1 MEEASS
7 SDILEAEIVGISF
20 ALATHRQIRLAS
32 ISDAGINHASQL
44 SNAFLGLPLEF
55 GKCEACGATEP
66 DKCEGHFG
74 YIHLPVPIY
83 HPAHVS
89 ELKQMLSLLCLKCL
103 KIKKIKS
110 TSSGL
115 AERLLGVCCEE
126 ASNITI
132 KDKSSDGA
140 SYLQLKL
147 PSRTR
152 LQEGFWNFLERYGY
166 RYGSDHTRP
175 LLAREVKEI
184 LRRIPEETRKKLTA
198 KGHIPQEGY
207 ILEYLPV
214 PPNCLSVPE
223 VSDGSNSMSVDP
235 SRIELKDVLRK
246 VVAISNSRSG
256 ETNFESHRAEAN
268 EMFRVVDTYLQVRGT
283 AKPTRNIDMRFGVS
297 KISDSSSSK
306 AWTEKM
312 RTLFIRK
319 GSGFSSRSV
328 ITGDAFRN
336 VNEVGIPME
345 IAHRITFEE
354 RVSVHNIGYLQ
365 ELVDNKMCLSYT
377 QGSTTYSLRDGS
389 KGHTV
394 LKPGQIVHR
403 RVMDGDVVF
412 INRPPTTHK
421 HSLQALRVYVHE
433 DNTVKI
439 NPLMCGPLSADFDGD
454 CVHLFYPQSLTAKA
468 EVLELF
474 SVDKQLRSSHTGQ
487 LILQL
492 GLDSLLSLR
501 VMMEQVFLDK
511 ASAQQLAMYGS
522 RSLPSPAVVKSS
534 KSGPAWTFFQIL
546 QLAFPERLSCRGDGF
561 IVGGSDLLSF
571 DFGVDALASII
582 NGIVTAIMVEKG
594 PKEALAFFD
603 SLQPLL
609 MEHLD
614 PQGFSLSLED
624 LSMSRED
631 MGVIH
636 NLIVREI
643 SPMVS
648 RLRLSYEDEL
658 QLENS
663 IQKVKEVAANFMLKS
678 YSMRNLIDIK
688 SNSAINKLVQQIGFL
703 GLQLSDKKKLYTK
716 TLVEDMAQFYKKKY
730 VSTSSSGDFGIVKGC
745 FFHGLDPYEEMAHSV
760 AAREVIVR
768 SSRGLAEPGTL
779 FKNLM
784 AVLRDIV
791 ITNDGSVRNTCS
803 NSIVQFKYE
812 LSSDNE
818 NQGLFEA
825 GDPVGVLAATA
836 MSNPAYKAVL
846 DSSPNSNSSWEL
858 MKEVL
863 LCKVNFQNTTND
875 RRVILY
881 LNECRCGKKYCQENS
896 AYTVRNKLKKVSLK
910 DTAVEFLVEYRK
922 QQAISEIFGM
932 DICLH
937 GHIHLNKTLLE
948 GWNISM
954 QDILQRCEDA
964 INSLVQKKKKKAE
977 DFKKMN
983 LSVSECC
990 SFRGPGS
997 SKDSDM
1003 PCLMFSSYN
1012 ATDPDLERTLDVLC
1026 NTIYP
1031 VLLETVIKGDP
1042 RIASANIIWN
1052 SPETTTWIRSRHA
1065 SRRGEWVLDVTVE
1078 KADVKQSGD
1087 AWRVVIDS
1095 CLSVL
1100 HLIDT
1105 KRSIPYSIKQVQELL
1120 GLSCAFEQA
1129 VQRLSASVRKVS
1141 KGVLKEHIILVA
1153 NNMTCSGDMLG
1164 FNSGGYKALTRS
1176 LNIKAPFTEATLIAP
1191 RKCFEKAAEKCHKD
1205 SLSTVVGS
1213 CSWGKRVDVGTGSQ
1227 FELLWNKKETGLEND
1242 DETDVFSFLQMVRS
1256 TKTGDAYVSSPGFD
1270 VTEEEMAEWAESPE
1284 RDSALGEP
1292 KFDDSAEFQNLLDEG
1307 KASESKWDNGSLWE
1321 NGCSSGSEW
1330 GVSKNAGGE
1339 ENTQSGWGKA
1349 ANVENEDASSG
1360 WNSKKDAQEA
1370 TNTDSW
1376 GAWGSK
1382 TKDDAE
1388 NATPNWGTKPAQ
1400 NDSVVIENGEPSSDV
1415 WGPKAVSDKPWG
1427 KKNSETEPAPAAW
1440 GKKNSESESAA
1451 AAWGSSDK
1459 KNTGTESDAA
1469 GWGSAYKKNPETEL
1483 NAAAWGSGAK
1493 MNKETEPAP
1502 AAWGSWG
1509 KKSSETVSGGADWG
1523 IRGKR
1528 VSETESGAGGWA
1540 SRNRSL
1546 ENQSG
1551 GATWGSR
1558 DKSKFE
1564 TESGGAAW
1572 GSQAKNNSETEPGS
1586 GAAAW
1591 GTWDKKKPETETGGG
1606 GAAWGSQAKNN
1617 SETESG
1623 SSAAA
1628 WGTWD
1633 KKKSETELVD
1643 GAWGSQAKKNSET
1656 ESGAGASTWGAW
1668 DKKKPETET
1677 GGGGAAW
1684 GSQAKN
1690 NSETESGSGGAAWGK
1705 KKSETDSG
1713 GGAAWGSQAKKNS
1726 ESQLGA
1732 ANWGSKNTNNSENG
1746 SDSAAWGKKKN
1757 SEAEPTSVAWG
1768 SWGQPS
1774 PPASDKDAQ
1783 EDDGNPWVSL
1793 KATNSGEKE
1802 GNETSQWGVPNKRY
1816 PSAGSQSQGGGGG
1829 ADWKRNR
1836 PPRTPGSESIL
1847 GPMFT
1852 ATRQRVDMFTSEEQE
1867 LLSDV
1872 DPVMRRLRK
1881 IMHQSGY
1888 TDGEPISDEDK
1899 TYVLEQILNY
1909 HPDKDAKLGPG
1920 LDFIT
1925 VDKHTTFTESRCFF
1939 VVSTDGTKQDFS
1951 YRKCINNYLV
1961 EKHPNLAEEFIA
1973 KYFRK
1978 RDNENRDKNSQEAT
1992 PPGEQESQT
2001 QPIDNGSQDSQ
2012 PQPIGNEG
2020 GDTQPQSQAEDTQPQ
2035 SQIEDIQPIGN
2046 GGEDSQTEPQA

>member
-1591 GTWDKKKPETETGGG
+1591 G
-1606 GAAWGSQAKNN
+1606 
-1617 SETESG
+1617 
-1623 SSAAA
+1623 
-1628 WGTWD
+1628 
-1633 KKKSETELVD
+1633 
-1643 GAWGSQAKKNSET
+1643 
-1656 ESGAGASTWGAW
+1656 
-1668 DKKKPETET
+1668 
-1677 GGGGAAW
+1677 
-1684 GSQAKN
+1684 
-1690 NSETESGSGGAAWGK
+1690 
-1705 KKSETDSG
+1705 
-1713 GGAAWGSQAKKNS
+1713 SQAKKNS

>member
-246 VVAISNSRSG
+246 VVAINNSRSG

-582 NGIVTAIMVEKG
+582 NGIVTGIMVEKG

-791 ITNDGSVRNTCS
+791 ITNDGTVRNTCS

-910 DTAVEFLVEYRK
+910 DTAVEFLV
-922 QQAISEIFGM
+922 
-932 DICLH
+932 D
-937 GHIHLNKTLLE
+937 
-948 GWNISM
+948 M

-1052 SPETTTWIRSRHA
+1052 SPETTTWIRSLHA

-1078 KADVKQSGD
+1078 KSDVKQSGD

-1256 TKTGDAYVSSPGFD
+1256 TKTADAYVSSPGFD

-1440 GKKNSESESAA
+1440 GKTNSESESAA
-1451 AAWGSSDK
+1451 AAWGSDDE

-1469 GWGSAYKKNPETEL
+1469 GWGSTYKKNPETEL

-1523 IRGKR
+1523 NRGKR

-1586 GAAAW
+1586 GAAAL

-1623 SSAAA
+1623 SGAAA

-1633 KKKSETELVD
+1633 KKKSETESGG

-1668 DKKKPETET
+1668 DKKKPETES

-1690 NSETESGSGGAAWGK
+1690 NSETESGSGA
-1705 KKSETDSG
+1705 
-1713 GGAAWGSQAKKNS
+1713 AAWGSQAKKNS
-1726 ESQLGA
+1726 ESQLGT
-1732 ANWGSKNTNNSENG
+1732 ANWGSKDTNNSENG

-1757 SEAEPTSVAWG
+1757 SEAEPTSVAWC

-1793 KATNSGEKE
+1793 KATSSGDKE

-2020 GDTQPQSQAEDTQPQ
+2020 GDTQPQSQ
-2035 SQIEDIQPIGN
+2035 IEDIQPIGN